1 MGRIRNYVSE
11 LSHPTLTQIPPPC
24 CNGGMNNSPPAST
37 VDHAESPASDSLW
50 TTAEVADFL
59 RVSIKTVFNLRKTG
73 LPYLQLGGAVRFDPQ
88 EVRDY
93 LLKNRHLTS
102 HRLRQKAR
110 QHAKLP

>member
-1 MGRIRNYVSE
+1 
-11 LSHPTLTQIPPPC
+11 
-24 CNGGMNNSPPAST
+24 MNNSFSAST
-37 VDHAESPASDSLW
+37 VGHVQSPASDTLW
-50 TTAEVADFL
+50 TTQEVADFL
-59 RVSIKTVFNLRKTG
+59 RISIKTVFNLRKTG

-102 HRLRQKAR
+102 HRFRQKAR

>member
-1 MGRIRNYVSE
+1 
-11 LSHPTLTQIPPPC
+11 
-24 CNGGMNNSPPAST
+24 MNNSPST
-37 VDHAESPASDSLW
+37 STADNAESPTNDTLW
-50 TTAEVADFL
+50 TTEDVAAFL
-59 RVSIKTVFNLRKTG
+59 RVSLKTVFNLRKTG
-73 LPYLQLGGAVRFDPQ
+73 LPYLQLGGAVRFHPQ

>member
-1 MGRIRNYVSE
+1 
-11 LSHPTLTQIPPPC
+11 
-24 CNGGMNNSPPAST
+24 MNNSPQVST
-37 VDHAESPASDSLW
+37 VDPAESPASDTLW
-50 TTAEVADFL
+50 TTEEVAGFL
-59 RVSIKTVFNLRKTG
+59 RISIKTVFNLRKTG

>member
-1 MGRIRNYVSE
+1 
-11 LSHPTLTQIPPPC
+11 
-24 CNGGMNNSPPAST
+24 MNNSLSAST
-37 VDHAESPASDSLW
+37 VAPAEAPASNTLW
-50 TTAEVADFL
+50 TTEEVADFL

-88 EVRDY
+88 EVRAY

-110 QHAKLP
+110 QQVKSS